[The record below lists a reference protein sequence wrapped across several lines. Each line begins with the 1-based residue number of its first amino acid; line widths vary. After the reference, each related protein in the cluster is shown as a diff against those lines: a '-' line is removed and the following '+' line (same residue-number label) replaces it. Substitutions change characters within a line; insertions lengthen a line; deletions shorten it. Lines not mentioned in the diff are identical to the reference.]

1 MGFDALALQL
11 LNGLSHAT
19 TLFLM
24 ASGLTLIFGVTRIV
38 NFAHGSFFMLGALWS
53 AHALTH
59 GWPALAESAWGYGA
73 VILMGACLAALLGA
87 LTEVLLLKR
96 MRYAPQLYQ
105 LVATF
110 GLTLALHDA
119 MRWYFGPEEVFAP
132 RFPGLKGAIALGES
146 YFPTWQLFTLALG
159 PLVWLGL
166 HLLLTRTL
174 WGQRVKAATQ
184 DREMLDAL
192 GVNPAPLMLG
202 VVMLGCG
209 LAGLAGALQL
219 PREPANLQMDVNVVV
234 ETFVVVVTGGLGSIG
249 GAFAAAMLIGVIHA
263 LGLSFFPQAT
273 LVLVFLT
280 MAVVLVWRPQGL
292 AGSAVHAEQRE
303 TVPVFSLWP
312 FGHAG
317 RAVFVATL
325 VALSVMAWGQGDYGR
340 SLAEDVMVMMLFG
353 LSLQWMMALGGLVS
367 FGHAAFFAL
376 GAYGTA
382 LAHLQAGAGLAL
394 ALAAGMALAL
404 LVALVFGALVVRSSG
419 VYLAMLSLALA
430 QMVWAGATQWVTLT
444 GGDNGLIGLRLIDP
458 VQRPVWDALLVAG
471 VLLALAGMARVA
483 ASGRGAALQ
492 ALRDAPLRAAA
503 SGLPVPALRYQV
515 FVGSATLA
523 GLAGG
528 LWAAFK
534 GAVFPSVASVA
545 TSVDALLVI
554 LLGGVH
560 QLWGAA
566 VGSALLVWGGAELG
580 QGLDYWRGVLGLV
593 IMAVMVLAPSGVLGG
608 LQRGLARWGQAKGRG
623 SNPASPLS
631 PPSLVSSL
639 KAAGSAGSASTA
651 TPWPQAAL
659 QVRGLAKHF
668 GGVRALD
675 GVDFEVLSGQC
686 VALIGP
692 NGAGKST
699 CFACLAGQHMPTAG
713 QVFWQGQSL
722 LGQTPAK
729 RQRLGVARTFQVAQ
743 TFEALTVL
751 QNIQLV
757 LRHSAP
763 LAWWDRLSQRQPERA
778 LQLASQVGLQ
788 SVVDAS
794 VADLPYGAKKRLEL
808 AMALAGLPDA
818 GPALLLL
825 DEPAAGLALAERA
838 DMMALVRQVA
848 AQGVTVLYT
857 EHNMDAVFGV
867 ADRVLVLMQGRLV
880 ADGTPEAVAQNPQVR
895 ERYLGLDFDMKDLQH
910 AGS

>member
-1 MGFDALALQL
+1 MGFEALALQL

-53 AHALTH
+53 AHAVTNW
-59 GWPALAESAWGYGA
+59 WPAMADTAWGYGA
-73 VILMGACLAALLGA
+73 VILMGAFVAALLGA

-96 MRYAPQLYQ
+96 MRHAPQLYQ

-119 MRWYFGPEEVFAP
+119 MRWFFGPEEVFAP
-132 RFPGLKGAIALGES
+132 RFPGLNGAIELGES
-146 YFPTWQLFTLALG
+146 FFPTWQLFTLVLG

-219 PREPANLQMDVNVVV
+219 PREQAHLQMDVNVVV

-249 GAFAAAMLIGVIHA
+249 GAFAAAVLIGVIHA

-292 AGSAVHAEQRE
+292 AGSAVHVEQRE
-303 TVPVFSLWP
+303 SVPVFALWP
-312 FGHAG
+312 VAVWG
-317 RAVFVATL
+317 RALFVAVFVGLTL
-325 VALSVMAWGQGDYGR
+325 LAWGQGDYGR

-376 GAYGTA
+376 GAYGAA
-382 LAHLQAGAGLAL
+382 LSHLHWGAGLPA

-404 LVALVFGALVVRSSG
+404 AVALGFGAVVVRSTG

-430 QMVWAGATQWVTLT
+430 QMIWAGATQWVALT
-444 GGDNGLIGLRLIDP
+444 GGDNGLIGLRLIAP
-458 VQRPVWDALLVAG
+458 ESRVLWDAALG
-471 VLLALAGMARVA
+471 VFLLLAVAGMARVA
-483 ASGRGAALQ
+483 RSSRGAALQ
-492 ALRDAPLRAAA
+492 AVRDAPLRSAA
-503 SGLPVPALRYQV
+503 SGLPVQTLRYQV

-545 TSVDALLVI
+545 MSVDALLVI

-566 VGSALLVWGGAELG
+566 LGSALLVWGGAELG

-593 IMAVMVLAPSGVLGG
+593 IMLVMVLAPSGVLGG
-608 LQRGLARWGQAKGRG
+608 LQMLLARFASNG
-623 SNPASPLS
+623 S
-631 PPSLVSSL
+631 
-639 KAAGSAGSASTA
+639 
-651 TPWPQAAL
+651 
-659 QVRGLAKHF
+659 
-668 GGVRALD
+668 RA
-675 GVDFEVLSGQC
+675 
-686 VALIGP
+686 
-692 NGAGKST
+692 
-699 CFACLAGQHMPTAG
+699 
-713 QVFWQGQSL
+713 
-722 LGQTPAK
+722 
-729 RQRLGVARTFQVAQ
+729 
-743 TFEALTVL
+743 
-751 QNIQLV
+751 
-757 LRHSAP
+757 
-763 LAWWDRLSQRQPERA
+763 
-778 LQLASQVGLQ
+778 
-788 SVVDAS
+788 
-794 VADLPYGAKKRLEL
+794 
-808 AMALAGLPDA
+808 
-818 GPALLLL
+818 
-825 DEPAAGLALAERA
+825 
-838 DMMALVRQVA
+838 
-848 AQGVTVLYT
+848 
-857 EHNMDAVFGV
+857 
-867 ADRVLVLMQGRLV
+867 
-880 ADGTPEAVAQNPQVR
+880 
-895 ERYLGLDFDMKDLQH
+895 
-910 AGS
+910 

>member
-1 MGFDALALQL
+1 MGFEALALQL

-38 NFAHGSFFMLGALWS
+38 NFAHGSFFMLGALWA
-53 AHALTH
+53 AHAVTH
-59 GWPALAESAWGYGA
+59 WWPEWAESAWTYALAMLLGA
-73 VILMGACLAALLGA
+73 ALAALLGA
-87 LTEVLLLKR
+87 LTELLLLRR
-96 MRYAPQLYQ
+96 MRHAPQLYQ

-119 MRWYFGPEEVFAP
+119 MRWYFGPQEVFAP
-132 RFPGLKGAIALGES
+132 RFPGLKGAIQLGES
-146 YFPTWQLFTLALG
+146 FFPTWQLFTLVLG

-184 DREMLDAL
+184 DRDMLNAL

-219 PREPANLQMDVNVVV
+219 PREPAHLQMDVNVVV

-249 GAFAAAMLIGVIHA
+249 GAFAAAVLIGLIHA
-263 LGLSFFPQAT
+263 FGLSFFPQAT

-303 TVPVFSLWP
+303 SVPVFALWP
-312 FGHAG
+312 VSGG
-317 RAVFVATL
+317 GQGVFALAFVGLTL
-325 VALSVMAWGQGDYGR
+325 MAWGQGDYGR

-382 LAHLQAGAGLAL
+382 LSHLHWGAGLFA
-394 ALAAGMALAL
+394 ALAAGMVLALTVALA
-404 LVALVFGALVVRSSG
+404 FGALVVRSSG

-430 QMVWAGATQWVTLT
+430 QMIWAGATQWVGLT
-444 GGDNGLIGLRLIDP
+444 GGDNGLIGVRLIAP
-458 VQRPVWDALLVAG
+458 ESRALADAVLCG
-471 VLLALAGMARVA
+471 FMLLAILAMARVVR
-483 ASGRGAALQ
+483 SSRGAALQ

-503 SGLPVPALRYQV
+503 SGLPVQALRYQV

-545 TSVDALLVI
+545 MSVDALLVI

-560 QLWGAA
+560 QLWGSA

-580 QGLDYWRGVLGLV
+580 RGLEYWRGILGLV
-593 IMAVMVLAPSGVLGG
+593 IMGVMVLAPSGVLG
-608 LQRGLARWGQAKGRG
+608 
-623 SNPASPLS
+623 
-631 PPSLVSSL
+631 
-639 KAAGSAGSASTA
+639 
-651 TPWPQAAL
+651 
-659 QVRGLAKHF
+659 
-668 GGVRALD
+668 
-675 GVDFEVLSGQC
+675 
-686 VALIGP
+686 
-692 NGAGKST
+692 
-699 CFACLAGQHMPTAG
+699 
-713 QVFWQGQSL
+713 
-722 LGQTPAK
+722 
-729 RQRLGVARTFQVAQ
+729 
-743 TFEALTVL
+743 
-751 QNIQLV
+751 
-757 LRHSAP
+757 
-763 LAWWDRLSQRQPERA
+763 
-778 LQLASQVGLQ
+778 
-788 SVVDAS
+788 SVQQW
-794 VADLPYGAKKRLEL
+794 
-808 AMALAGLPDA
+808 
-818 GPALLLL
+818 
-825 DEPAAGLALAERA
+825 LALRTA
-838 DMMALVRQVA
+838 RQS
-848 AQGVTVLYT
+848 
-857 EHNMDAVFGV
+857 MSS
-867 ADRVLVLMQGRLV
+867 
-880 ADGTPEAVAQNPQVR
+880 TPQEGHV
-895 ERYLGLDFDMKDLQH
+895 
-910 AGS
+910 